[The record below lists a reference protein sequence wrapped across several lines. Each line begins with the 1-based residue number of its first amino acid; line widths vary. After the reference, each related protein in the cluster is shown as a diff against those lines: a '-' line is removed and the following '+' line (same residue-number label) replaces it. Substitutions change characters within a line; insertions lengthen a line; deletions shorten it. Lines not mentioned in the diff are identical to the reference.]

1 MNAQNIH
8 KSIPKIIIIETKTW
22 MPGTNSYDTTSMNAK
37 NSTRENTKQ
46 GKIKV
51 RPLNRFLA
59 SFHQFKST

>member
-22 MPGTNSYDTTSMNAK
+22 MPGTNSYGTTSMNAK
-37 NSTRENTKQ
+37 NGTRENTKQ

>member
-1 MNAQNIH
+1 
-8 KSIPKIIIIETKTW
+8 

-59 SFHQFKST
+59 SFHQFKSTWISLKMENFCVSFLWFF